1 MIKFFRHIR
10 KSLLMENKTAKYF
23 KYAIGEIVLVV
34 IGILIALQINNSNE
48 LRKEK
53 AEEAIILSDIR
64 EDFEAS
70 RLNFIET
77 INNQNRVILNCRDLI
92 NAIQTKDD
100 TIKPKR
106 IIDKLYRGAFSHFR
120 EEAVLGSYDAL
131 IGSGKTSIIKNKQLL
146 NDLADFS
153 SQYKA
158 GYEDET
164 KSDNLY
170 NLMMSNTKDFLP
182 TLSDF
187 ATRVSLNLKKEYST
201 KEKEIA
207 IKHLY
212 ENEVF
217 LSYLM
222 EKVRWEQIRLTSQ
235 KELLKSLNK
244 VLGNFE
250 PEKNRY
256 SKYIGSYT
264 HEENKY
270 IDEVS
275 YSEGSLYLHTKNG
288 KWELVEINDSL
299 FHIITWDA
307 KINFITDEDS
317 TTKLL
322 FQFLD
327 YDKVEFLKVNN

>member
-1 MIKFFRHIR
+1 MIKFFRKIR
-10 KSLLMENKTAKYF
+10 QNLLMENKTGKYF

-53 AEEAIILSDIR
+53 GEEVIILSDIR

-77 INNQNRVILNCRDLI
+77 IDKQTRVLLFCRDLI
-92 NAIQTKDD
+92 NAIESKDYSIHPD
-100 TIKPKR
+100 TIGLR
-106 IIDKLYRGAFSHFR
+106 MSEGAIAHFR

-131 IGSGKTSIIKNKQLL
+131 IGSGKTSIIKNKELL

-164 KSDNLY
+164 KSEILF
-170 NLMMSNTKDFLP
+170 NLMMSNTKGFL
-182 TLSDF
+182 TALGKIYLRS
-187 ATRVSLNLKKEYST
+187 SLNLKKKYSM
-201 KEKEIA
+201 KEKEMA

-217 LSYLM
+217 LSYLL
-222 EKVRWEQIRLTSQ
+222 EKVRWEQMRLRSQ
-235 KELLKSLNK
+235 KKLLKSLNK
-244 VLGNFE
+244 VLDNFE
-250 PEKNRY
+250 PAKNRY
-256 SKYIGSYT
+256 SKYVGSYT
-264 HEENKY
+264 HEKNKY

-275 YSEGSLYLHTKNG
+275 YSEESLYLHTKNG
-288 KWELVEINDSL
+288 KWELVEINESL
-299 FHIITWDA
+299 FYITTWDA
-307 KINFITDEDS
+307 KINFITDENS
-317 TTKLL
+317 TTKLS

-327 YDKVEFLKVNN
+327 GKKFEFLKDKN